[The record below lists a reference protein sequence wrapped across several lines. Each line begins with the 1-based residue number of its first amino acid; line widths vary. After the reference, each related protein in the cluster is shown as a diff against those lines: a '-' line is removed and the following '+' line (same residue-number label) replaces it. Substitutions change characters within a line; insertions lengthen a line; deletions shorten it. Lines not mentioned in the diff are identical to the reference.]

1 MKHVFSHLRPYVR
14 ETVLAPL
21 LKMSEALLELLVPL
35 VVAAIVDRG
44 IAAHDRGYVLG
55 MALLLV
61 LLGVVG
67 LGFSVTAQFFAARA
81 AVGFAGRVRFALF
94 QKTQTLPVPELDRL
108 GTSTLITRM
117 SADVDR
123 AQSGVNMVLRLLL
136 RSPFVVFGAMIMA
149 YIVDPPSG
157 VIFTVAIAALSAVV
171 FLIMLV
177 TMPLHRRLQGR
188 LDRVVGLTRE
198 NIGGARVIRAFGR
211 EEEERRAFAEESR
224 LLRSLQL
231 LVGRISAILNPLTVV
246 MLNFAVI
253 VLLQKGA
260 IRVDSGRLTQG
271 EMIALYNYMTQILV
285 ELIKLA
291 DLIVTLTRAIASGK
305 RIDSVLASDASLARL
320 PDAEPDRSTSE
331 HIVFSDVSMTYP
343 GASAS
348 ALTGITL
355 SVRRGETVGIIGGT
369 GSGKSS
375 LVSLIA
381 HFYDPSAG
389 SVLIDGVDTRAYP
402 TELLRSRIG
411 FVLQRSVLFTGTI
424 RENLLV
430 GNPDARDEDLLLA
443 VHAAQADDV
452 LAVKGGLDGA
462 VSQGGA
468 NLSGGQRQRLAI
480 ARALVRRPEI
490 LILDDSSSAL
500 DYATDARLRAA
511 LGELSGEMTILVI
524 SQRTVALSSADRI
537 FVLEDGELVGEGT
550 HAELLSGCD
559 VYREIHESQ
568 SDGDGREG
576 GAR

>member
-1 MKHVFSHLRPYVR
+1 MKHVFSHLRPYVK
-14 ETVLAPL
+14 ETVIAPL
-21 LKMSEALLELLVPL
+21 LKMSEALFELFVPL

-44 IAAHDRGYVLG
+44 IAEGDKSYVLR

-94 QKTQTLPVPELDRL
+94 QKTQALPVPELDRL

-123 AQSGVNMVLRLLL
+123 AQSGVNMVLRLFL
-136 RSPFVVFGAMIMA
+136 RSPFVVFGSMVMA
-149 YIVDPPSG
+149 YIVDPHSG
-157 VIFTVAIAALSAVV
+157 VIFTCAIVALAAVV
-171 FLIMLV
+171 FAIMLI

-211 EEEERRAFAEESR
+211 EREEQLAFAEESR

-231 LVGRISAILNPLTVV
+231 LVGRISAVLNPLTFV
-246 MLNFAVI
+246 MLNLAVI
-253 VLLQKGA
+253 VLLHEGA
-260 IRVDSGRLTQG
+260 LRVDSGRLTQG

-305 RIDSVLASDASLARL
+305 RIDSVLASDAALERL
-320 PDAEPDRSTSE
+320 PEKTPDLTKRE
-331 HIVFSDVSMTYP
+331 HIVFSNVSMTYP

-348 ALTGITL
+348 ALTNVSLT
-355 SVRRGETVGIIGGT
+355 VRRGETVGIIGGT

-375 LVSLIA
+375 LVSLIP
-381 HFYDPSAG
+381 HFYDPSEG
-389 SVLIDGVDTRAYP
+389 SVLIDGVDTRSYP
-402 TELLRSRIG
+402 TELLRGRIG
-411 FVLQRSVLFTGTI
+411 FVLQRSVLFTGTL
-424 RENLLV
+424 RDNLLV
-430 GNPDARDEDLLLA
+430 GNPEATDSELLFA

-452 LAVKGGLDGA
+452 LAAKGGLDGA
-462 VSQGGA
+462 VSQNGR
-468 NLSGGQRQRLAI
+468 NLSGGQRQRIAI
-480 ARALVRRPEI
+480 ARALVRNPEI

-500 DYATDARLRAA
+500 DYATDARLRAS
-511 LGELSGEMTILVI
+511 LRLLSGRMTILII
-524 SQRTVALSSADRI
+524 SQRTASIASADRI
-537 FVLEDGELVGEGT
+537 FVLEDGELVGEGS
-550 HAELLSGCD
+550 HAELLSNCE

-568 SDGDGREG
+568 SGGDGREE
-576 GAR
+576 AVK

>member
-44 IAAHDRGYVLG
+44 IAAGDRGDVLG

-171 FLIMLV
+171 FLIMLI

-211 EEEERRAFAEESR
+211 EEDERRAFAEESR
-224 LLRSLQL
+224 LLRSVQL

-253 VLLQKGA
+253 VLLEKGA

-355 SVRRGETVGIIGGT
+355 SVKRGETVGIIGGT

-452 LAVKGGLDGA
+452 LAAKGGLDGA

>member
-44 IAAHDRGYVLG
+44 IAAGDRGDVLG

-171 FLIMLV
+171 FLIMLI

-211 EEEERRAFAEESR
+211 EEDERRAFAEESR

-253 VLLQKGA
+253 VLLEKGA

-355 SVRRGETVGIIGGT
+355 SVKRGETVGIIGGT

-452 LAVKGGLDGA
+452 LAAKGGLDGA

>member
-1 MKHVFSHLRPYVR
+1 
-14 ETVLAPL
+14 
-21 LKMSEALLELLVPL
+21 
-35 VVAAIVDRG
+35 
-44 IAAHDRGYVLG
+44 
-55 MALLLV
+55 
-61 LLGVVG
+61 
-67 LGFSVTAQFFAARA
+67 
-81 AVGFAGRVRFALF
+81 
-94 QKTQTLPVPELDRL
+94 
-108 GTSTLITRM
+108 
-117 SADVDR
+117 
-123 AQSGVNMVLRLLL
+123 
-136 RSPFVVFGAMIMA
+136 
-149 YIVDPPSG
+149 
-157 VIFTVAIAALSAVV
+157 
-171 FLIMLV
+171 
-177 TMPLHRRLQGR
+177 
-188 LDRVVGLTRE
+188 
-198 NIGGARVIRAFGR
+198 
-211 EEEERRAFAEESR
+211 
-224 LLRSLQL
+224 
-231 LVGRISAILNPLTVV
+231 

-355 SVRRGETVGIIGGT
+355 SVKRGETVGIIGGT

-452 LAVKGGLDGA
+452 LAAKGGLDGA

>member
-136 RSPFVVFGAMIMA
+136 RSPFVVFGAMVMA
-149 YIVDPPSG
+149 YIVDVPSG

-211 EEEERRAFAEESR
+211 EEDERRAVAEESR

-253 VLLQKGA
+253 VLLEKGA

-320 PDAEPDRSTSE
+320 SDAEPDRSTSE

-355 SVRRGETVGIIGGT
+355 SVKRGETVGIIGGT

-452 LAVKGGLDGA
+452 LAAKGGLDGA
-462 VSQGGA
+462 VSQGGK

>member
-44 IAAHDRGYVLG
+44 IAAGDRGDVLG

-136 RSPFVVFGAMIMA
+136 RSPFVVFGAMVMA
-149 YIVDPPSG
+149 YIVDVPSG

-211 EEEERRAFAEESR
+211 EEDERRAFAEESR

-253 VLLQKGA
+253 VLLEKGA

-320 PDAEPDRSTSE
+320 SDAEPDRSTSE

-355 SVRRGETVGIIGGT
+355 SVKRGETVGIIGGT

-452 LAVKGGLDGA
+452 LAAKGGLDGA
-462 VSQGGA
+462 VSQGGK

>member
-44 IAAHDRGYVLG
+44 IATGDRGDVLG

-171 FLIMLV
+171 FLIMLI

-211 EEEERRAFAEESR
+211 EEDERRAFAEESR

-253 VLLQKGA
+253 VLLEKGA

-355 SVRRGETVGIIGGT
+355 SVKRGETVGIIGGT

-430 GNPDARDEDLLLA
+430 GNPDARDEDLLFA

-452 LAVKGGLDGA
+452 LAAKGGLDGA

-559 VYREIHESQ
+559 VYREIHKSQ

>member
-44 IAAHDRGYVLG
+44 IAAGDRGDVLG

-171 FLIMLV
+171 FLIMLI

-188 LDRVVGLTRE
+188 LDRVVGLARE

-211 EEEERRAFAEESR
+211 EEDERRAFAEESR
-224 LLRSLQL
+224 LLRSVQL

-253 VLLQKGA
+253 VLLEKGA

-355 SVRRGETVGIIGGT
+355 SVKRGETVGIIGGT

-452 LAVKGGLDGA
+452 LAAKGGLDGA

>member
-44 IAAHDRGYVLG
+44 IAAGDRGDVLG

-171 FLIMLV
+171 FLIMLI

-211 EEEERRAFAEESR
+211 EEDERRAFAEESR
-224 LLRSLQL
+224 FLRSLQL

-253 VLLQKGA
+253 VLLEKGA

-355 SVRRGETVGIIGGT
+355 SVKRGETVGIIGGT

-452 LAVKGGLDGA
+452 LAAKGGLDGA

-559 VYREIHESQ
+559 VYREIHKSQ

>member
-21 LKMSEALLELLVPL
+21 LKMSEACLELLVPL

-44 IAAHDRGYVLG
+44 IAAGDRGDVLG

-171 FLIMLV
+171 FLIMLI

-211 EEEERRAFAEESR
+211 EEDEQRAFAEESR
-224 LLRSLQL
+224 LLRSVQL

-253 VLLQKGA
+253 VLLEKGA

-355 SVRRGETVGIIGGT
+355 SVKRGETVGIIGGT

-452 LAVKGGLDGA
+452 LAAKGGLDGA

-559 VYREIHESQ
+559 VYREIHKSQ

>member
-44 IAAHDRGYVLG
+44 IAAGDRGDVLG

-171 FLIMLV
+171 FLIMLI

-253 VLLQKGA
+253 VLLQRGA

-355 SVRRGETVGIIGGT
+355 SVKRGETVGIIGGT

-452 LAVKGGLDGA
+452 LAAKGGLDGA
-462 VSQGGA
+462 VSQGGT

-511 LGELSGEMTILVI
+511 LGELSGGMTILVI

>member
-44 IAAHDRGYVLG
+44 IAAGDRGDVLG

-136 RSPFVVFGAMIMA
+136 RSPFVVFGAMVMA
-149 YIVDPPSG
+149 YIVDVPSG

-211 EEEERRAFAEESR
+211 EEDERRAFAEESR

-253 VLLQKGA
+253 VLLEKGA

-355 SVRRGETVGIIGGT
+355 SVKRGETVGIIGGT
-369 GSGKSS
+369 GS
-375 LVSLIA
+375 
-381 HFYDPSAG
+381 
-389 SVLIDGVDTRAYP
+389 
-402 TELLRSRIG
+402 
-411 FVLQRSVLFTGTI
+411 
-424 RENLLV
+424 
-430 GNPDARDEDLLLA
+430 
-443 VHAAQADDV
+443 
-452 LAVKGGLDGA
+452 
-462 VSQGGA
+462 
-468 NLSGGQRQRLAI
+468 
-480 ARALVRRPEI
+480 
-490 LILDDSSSAL
+490 
-500 DYATDARLRAA
+500 
-511 LGELSGEMTILVI
+511 
-524 SQRTVALSSADRI
+524 
-537 FVLEDGELVGEGT
+537 
-550 HAELLSGCD
+550 
-559 VYREIHESQ
+559 
-568 SDGDGREG
+568 
-576 GAR
+576 

>member
-44 IAAHDRGYVLG
+44 IAAGDRGDVLS

-198 NIGGARVIRAFGR
+198 NNGGARVIRAFGR
-211 EEEERRAFAEESR
+211 EEDERRAFAEESR

-253 VLLQKGA
+253 VLLEKGA

-355 SVRRGETVGIIGGT
+355 SVKRGETVGIIGGT

-452 LAVKGGLDGA
+452 LAAKGGLDGA

-559 VYREIHESQ
+559 VYREIHKSQ